1 MKTRSGWS
9 HLRGL
14 LLLSALGGILCTS
27 AYAGPTIYRDSAAR
41 TPTAL
46 DMPAQKTVKIFIM
59 SSASAI
65 PKPISWIIGG
75 VITTATPIQIV
86 GREQT
91 VSR

>member
-1 MKTRSGWS
+1 MKTRSRWND
-9 HLRGL
+9 LRGL
-14 LLLSALGGILCTS
+14 LLLSVLGGILCTS
-27 AYAGPTIYRDSAAR
+27 AYAGPSIYRDGAAS

-46 DMPAQKTVKIFIM
+46 DMPAQKTIKIYIM

-65 PKPISWIIGG
+65 PKPISYIIGG
-75 VITTATPIQIV
+75 VITTPTPIQII